1 MDGSASPAPVPAP
14 HPPQLVWEELDT
26 RWIPNDE
33 FHVVNHYDQ
42 PVLSAQDWRLAI
54 DGLVRH
60 PRRLSLADLKVRPR
74 RDVEFTL
81 ECSGN
86 TGFPFVSGFVGNA
99 IWAGAELASLL
110 KEADVLDEAT
120 EVVFWGADR
129 GRVTIRDNS
138 GVLGGG
144 NTGVVVDDGEG
155 GLDLTITEQ
164 FARSMSLKDAL
175 GRANLLCYEMNGEP
189 LPAAHGFPVRLI
201 APGWYGVANV
211 KWLTRIQVVDRRYQG
226 RFMARDYVTI
236 RELED
241 PNDQVVWTI
250 TSVGLD
256 RLKSAPAKVVR
267 RDGWYTIIGVAWA
280 LPSAAS
286 RSRSTI
292 GSGRLRRCTAA
303 SHVIVAHGATPG
315 DSGRLTGGRPHRD
328 HTRLRPARLTST
340 GTSSRSLKTPSLPRG
355 GRSGRTTG
363 RSPGGSP
370 SPRGRG
376 ERPEHD
382 HDRWAEPG
390 DRVRSRSRRVVPCD
404 RPVGRPGWRWR
415 SRPACATRLSARWV
429 SGRGRSARPARPA
442 TPARRCE
449 DGVAGLPM
457 IPTHRAGWSRAS
469 RSTGP
474 GRRGGDRGAP
484 HPR

>member
-1 MDGSASPAPVPAP
+1 MKRTQNRHPMNDQDLSRRALLKGGGAALAGLSVLQLAGPADAFPGQADKGDDAPWDDERPTTRDDYPGQPGDEVIRWTDQPPPLPFPLP

-129 GRVTIRDNS
+129 GRVTIRDNV

-236 RELED
+236 RELKD
-241 PNDQVVWTI
+241 PNGQVVWTI
-250 TSVGLD
+250 TSVGLG

-267 RDGWYTIIGVAWA
+267 RNGRYTIIGVAWGA
-280 LPSAAS
+280 PISRVEVKIDDRIWTPATLYGRQPRDRGSRGYAWRFWTFDWGTPTPGPHSVAS
-286 RSRSTI
+286 RAIDVDGNVQPTPEDP
-292 GSGRLRRCTAA
+292 
-303 SHVIVAHGATPG
+303 VIA
-315 DSGRLTGGRPHRD
+315 
-328 HTRLRPARLTST
+328 
-340 GTSSRSLKTPSLPRG
+340 
-355 GRSGRTTG
+355 
-363 RSPGGSP
+363 
-370 SPRGRG
+370 
-376 ERPEHD
+376 
-382 HDRWAEPG
+382 
-390 DRVRSRSRRVVPCD
+390 
-404 RPVGRPGWRWR
+404 
-415 SRPACATRLSARWV
+415 
-429 SGRGRSARPARPA
+429 
-442 TPARRCE
+442 ARRTFWE
-449 DGVAGLPM
+449 NNGQITRRIAIPAG
-457 IPTHRAGWSRAS
+457 
-469 RSTGP
+469 
-474 GRRGGDRGAP
+474 
-484 HPR
+484 PR